1 MGGDECEVKENYMK
15 MKKELKM
22 IIMKKKFIKS
32 KKGDRTVAHDEEE
45 EDDDEDKDG
54 EGYEKC

>member
-1 MGGDECEVKENYMK
+1 MK